1 VVPRE
6 VSADKMIVTYA
17 THPAERA
24 RCIAGEAPGLV
35 PDHVTTRCRTMWTRV
50 CSTVLM
56 AAAILWGPALGT
68 SEANHGGGGDP
79 DAVLYELTEH
89 VVLTDTLRL
98 ATSSLEGSARRGSAL
113 CPEGLQAYAKA
124 VFAMVGVHV
133 RTDPR
138 CAIVALGDSQI
149 SLSSFGGQITGNF
162 WVVVNSDATNLTDAQ
177 ELVIMNGTFAGR
189 IQVADADGHII
200 DILPGSTFT
209 PTSVLPG
216 FPLPPAATFSGKFRL
231 PFTLH
236 RIAVYEN
243 DRGRPVPVLPGE
255 RALGDPTVRV
265 EVDFD

>member
-1 VVPRE
+1 
-6 VSADKMIVTYA
+6 
-17 THPAERA
+17 
-24 RCIAGEAPGLV
+24 
-35 PDHVTTRCRTMWTRV
+35 
-50 CSTVLM
+50 M
-56 AAAILWGPALGT
+56 AAPA
-68 SEANHGGGGDP
+68 NP

-98 ATSSLEGSARRGSAL
+98 ASSSLEGSARRGSAL
-113 CPEGLQAYAKA
+113 CPDGLQAHAKA
-124 VFAMVGVHV
+124 LFATVGVHV
-133 RTDPR
+133 RVDPR
-138 CAIVALGDSQI
+138 CG
-149 SLSSFGGQITGNF
+149 SSRSETARSACKDFGGEISGNF

-177 ELVIMNGTFAGR
+177 ELVIMNGTFAGK

-216 FPLPPAATFSGKFRL
+216 FPAAAAATFTGKFRL

-236 RIAVYEN
+236 HIAVYEN

>member
-1 VVPRE
+1 MWMR
-6 VSADKMIVTYA
+6 VT
-17 THPAERA
+17 
-24 RCIAGEAPGLV
+24 
-35 PDHVTTRCRTMWTRV
+35 W
-50 CSTVLM
+50 TVLLSTAM
-56 AAAILWGPALGT
+56 LVGPALGT
-68 SEANHGGGGDP
+68 SEANHGRGGDP
-79 DAVLYELTEH
+79 DAVLHELTEH

-113 CPEGLQAYAKA
+113 CPDGLQAYAKA

-133 RTDPR
+133 RVEPR

-149 SLSSFGGQITGNF
+149 NLTSFGGQISGNF

-177 ELVIMNGTFAGR
+177 ELAIMNGTFVGK
-189 IQVADADGHII
+189 IQVADAEGRII
-200 DILPGSTFT
+200 DVLPGSTFT

-216 FPLPPAATFSGKFRL
+216 FPLPPTATFTGKFRL

-236 RIAVYEN
+236 HIAVYQS
-243 DRGRPVPVLPGE
+243 DHGRPVPVLPGE

>member
-6 VSADKMIVTYA
+6 VSATEVMV
-17 THPAERA
+17 A
-24 RCIAGEAPGLV
+24 RCIAGEVPGLV
-35 PDHVTTRCRTMWTRV
+35 PDSVTTRCRTMWTRV
-50 CSTVLM
+50 SSVVLVTAVM
-56 AAAILWGPALGT
+56 LVGPALGT
-68 SEANHGGGGDP
+68 SEASHGGGGNP

-89 VVLTDTLRL
+89 VVLTNTLRL
-98 ATSSLEGSARRGSAL
+98 ASSSLEGSARRGSAL
-113 CPEGLQAYAKA
+113 CPEGLQAHAKA
-124 VFAMVGVHV
+124 LFAMVGVHV
-133 RTDPR
+133 RVDPR
-138 CAIVALGDSQI
+138 CRIVALGDSQI
-149 SLSSFGGQITGNF
+149 SLQSFGGQISGNF

-177 ELVIMNGTFAGR
+177 ELVIMNGTFAGK

-216 FPLPPAATFSGKFRL
+216 FPLPHAATFTGKFRL

-236 RIAVYEN
+236 HIAVYEN

>member
-1 VVPRE
+1 MVPRE
-6 VSADKMIVTYA
+6 VSAGEMIVTHA
-17 THPAERA
+17 TRPAESA

-56 AAAILWGPALGT
+56 AAAVLGGPALGT
-68 SEANHGGGGDP
+68 SEANHGNGGGP

-98 ATSSLEGSARRGSAL
+98 ATSSLEGAARRGSAL

-133 RTDPR
+133 RIDPR

-149 SLSSFGGQITGNF
+149 SLASFGGQITGNF

-177 ELVIMNGTFAGR
+177 ELVIMNGTFAGKV
-189 IQVADADGHII
+189 QVADADGHVI

-255 RALGDPTVRV
+255 QALGDPTVRV

>member
-1 VVPRE
+1 VVSRE
-6 VSADKMIVTYA
+6 VSAAELIEA
-17 THPAERA
+17 NAPRRAERA

-35 PDHVTTRCRTMWTRV
+35 PDSVTTRCRTMWTLV
-50 CSTVLM
+50 SSVVLV
-56 AAAILWGPALGT
+56 AAAVLVGPALGT
-68 SEANHGGGGDP
+68 SEATHGGVGTP

-98 ATSSLEGSARRGSAL
+98 ASSSLEGSARRGSAL
-113 CPEGLQAYAKA
+113 CPDGLQTHAKA
-124 VFAMVGVHV
+124 LFAMVGVHARV
-133 RTDPR
+133 DPR
-138 CAIVALGDSQI
+138 CRIVALGDSQI
-149 SLSSFGGQITGNF
+149 SLQSFGGQITGNF
-162 WVVVNSDATNLTDAQ
+162 WVVVNSNATNLTDAQ
-177 ELVIMNGTFAGR
+177 ELVIMDGTFTGK

-216 FPLPPAATFSGKFRL
+216 FPLPPAATFTGKFRL

-236 RIAVYEN
+236 HIAVYEN

>member
-1 VVPRE
+1 
-6 VSADKMIVTYA
+6 
-17 THPAERA
+17 
-24 RCIAGEAPGLV
+24 
-35 PDHVTTRCRTMWTRV
+35 MWTRV
-50 CSTVLM
+50 TWAVLVS
-56 AAAILWGPALGT
+56 AAMLVGPALGT
-68 SEANHGGGGDP
+68 SEASHGGGGHP

-98 ATSSLEGSARRGSAL
+98 ATSSLQGSARRGSAL
-113 CPEGLQAYAKA
+113 CPDGLQAYAKA

-133 RTDPR
+133 REDSR

-149 SLSSFGGQITGNF
+149 NLTSFGGQISGNF

-177 ELVIMNGTFAGR
+177 ELVIMNGTFVGK
-189 IQVADADGHII
+189 IQVVDADGRII

-216 FPLPPAATFSGKFRL
+216 FPLPPIATFTGKFRL
-231 PFTLH
+231 PFTLYH
-236 RIAVYEN
+236 IAVYQS

>member
-6 VSADKMIVTYA
+6 VSAHDLRVTDA
-17 THPAERA
+17 DRMAVPART
-24 RCIAGEAPGLV
+24 IAGEAPGLV
-35 PDHVTTRCRTMWTRV
+35 PDRVTTRCRTMWTRV
-50 CSTVLM
+50 CSAVLV
-56 AAAILWGPALGT
+56 AAVTLMGPALGT
-68 SEANHGGGGDP
+68 SQADHGRDGNP
-79 DAVLYELTEH
+79 DAILYELTEH

-113 CPEGLQAYAKA
+113 CPDGLQVYAKA
-124 VFAMVGVHV
+124 VFATVGVRV
-133 RTDPR
+133 RVDPR
-138 CAIVALGDSQI
+138 CPIVALGDSQI
-149 SLSSFGGQITGNF
+149 SLTSFGGQISGSF

-177 ELVIMNGTFAGR
+177 ELVIMNGTFVGK
-189 IQVADADGHII
+189 IQVTDADGHII

-216 FPLPPAATFSGKFRL
+216 FPLPPAATFTGKFRL

-236 RIAVYEN
+236 NIAVYEN
-243 DRGRPVPVLPGE
+243 DRGRPVPVRPGE

>member
-1 VVPRE
+1 
-6 VSADKMIVTYA
+6 
-17 THPAERA
+17 
-24 RCIAGEAPGLV
+24 
-35 PDHVTTRCRTMWTRV
+35 MWTRV
-50 CSTVLM
+50 SSVVLV
-56 AAAILWGPALGT
+56 AAVTLMGLALRT
-68 SEANHGGGGDP
+68 SEATHGGGGHP

-98 ATSSLEGSARRGSAL
+98 ASSSLEGSARRGSAV

-124 VFAMVGVHV
+124 LFGMVGVHV
-133 RTDPR
+133 RVDPR
-138 CAIVALGDSQI
+138 CRIVALSDSQI
-149 SLSSFGGQITGNF
+149 SLQSFGGQISGNF

-177 ELVIMNGTFAGR
+177 ELIIMNGTFSGK

-216 FPLPPAATFSGKFRL
+216 FPLPSAGTFTGKFRL

-236 RIAVYEN
+236 HIAVYEN
-243 DRGRPVPVLPGE
+243 DRGGRVPVLPGE